1 MLVLYETSLGFC
13 LFKLNDEAKLT
24 AVTSGKTSRHPRPL
38 PNSSAR
44 LKLKAIHRFTS
55 TAMAVEDISAMQEG
69 KLSKGLKQFLQD
81 QVVDKGKG
89 KESLAV
95 IEPKLGGA
103 IAKKLGIQVVSG
115 ESTQDLFRG
124 IRSQLSS
131 LLDGLDPTDLS
142 TMSLGL
148 SHSLSRFKLKFSPD
162 KVDIMVIQAIALLDD
177 LDKEI
182 NIYSMRVKEW
192 YGWHFPEMGKLIVD
206 NLAYA
211 KVVREMGFRT
221 NAATTSLASIL
232 PEELELTLKAAAEI
246 SMGTE
251 ISDSDISHIHSLCDQ
266 VISIS
271 AYRAQLS
278 EYLRNRMNAIAPN
291 LTALVGELVGARL
304 ISHAGSLMSL
314 AKHPASTVQIL
325 GAEKALFRALK
336 TKHDTPKYGLIY
348 HCDYDVQAS
357 LIGQAPQKLKGKMA
371 RMVATKAALSI
382 RVDALA
388 DVDEKSEATAAT
400 IGIENRAKLES
411 RLRALE
417 HQSDLGSLPFANTV
431 RKQSKFEMS
440 GSTKQYNT
448 AADSV
453 GADQMDLDPIPT
465 ERAPT
470 DAAAD
475 AKEER
480 RKAKE
485 EKKKAKAEKKAKKE
499 AKKAEEEAAVT
510 NEDDE
515 EAARKEKKRLKKE
528 AKKAAAAAVAEVA
541 AEMAEEAAPV
551 VSNGSEKKQ
560 KKRRV
565 DEGESPEKKV
575 SLGSLRPIFYS
586 PTIPPVIEM
595 DIKNSV
601 PASPVSPL
609 NNTKIEPVGV
619 AHLKGQVRSASN
631 EMDSQRPPKRS
642 RKAINCDPCRASKL
656 KCDRGRPCSGCVLRG
671 TTALCYPDSG
681 PAEHGQPAQM
691 NGNEAVHDNHAGTGD
706 PYAEIARMRQS
717 LATLESLLT
726 RHGISPQGSSR
737 SGLNRAHHNHT
748 GADANGHNTPS
759 QVGSTPSPDG
769 LMTESTV
776 YPAME
781 VGMYV
786 GPTSAASP
794 LLSFRVRSSCTP
806 RNQAQPLTCYIQH
819 MLQPNGVF
827 EGGTVP
833 TETSPDESGAAS
845 CSLDVQQNLDLL
857 AKLPDV
863 SIVDGLLRH
872 YFENCTWL
880 NKYLNEPSLQT
891 SWTRFK
897 ASTCTDQLTVSILFA
912 VLAIS
917 LLYLPKAHP
926 LVTQLGDNVNL
937 LSEEYYQNS
946 TIALDRH
953 RATGP
958 KVPTMELV
966 ELHLLR
972 AGYLSI
978 SKVDCEEIWTIKGEV
993 MSIALSLGLHRDPGK
1008 WKLSKEQIERR
1019 RWAWWNVLQL
1029 DRWQAFL
1036 FGRPISIPNSHF
1048 DTNFPVENKTD
1059 PSIGAVNNPNLPYL
1073 HQFKLTLVLGDIVA
1087 DATSCRPTPYDR
1099 ILAHERE
1106 LESWFQNLPHDLAVD
1121 DYHLASLLSSQAL
1134 ASRRLGVQSLCI
1146 RALAY
1151 HIKFTLHRPFTTPQ
1165 IRRDSRT
1172 SASYDASIIA
1182 ADKLIHL
1189 WTTSRP
1195 DFMSNPLL
1203 AVPGHI
1209 SWGPF
1214 HIFAAAIHFCF
1225 LLIWKPDQPGTAM
1238 FRSNIQRVITTLESL
1253 RVEIPVA
1260 DKALRVL
1267 QTLAPLYMDGT
1278 MRKVDEKQR
1287 DSCLAIVRR
1296 LAFPCHD
1303 SRLSSRPGAADS
1315 PSQTWASAHSPA
1327 SAAGSSAGRSLD
1339 SVQMSLQPFGAH
1351 QFEPS
1356 PYPQNS
1362 SEEAVWSASLG
1373 LDGDSWNM
1381 FLMDGTPSSFLNRA

>member
-1 MLVLYETSLGFC
+1 M
-13 LFKLNDEAKLT
+13 D
-24 AVTSGKTSRHPRPL
+24 
-38 PNSSAR
+38 
-44 LKLKAIHRFTS
+44 
-55 TAMAVEDISAMQEG
+55 
-69 KLSKGLKQFLQD
+69 
-81 QVVDKGKG
+81 
-89 KESLAV
+89 
-95 IEPKLGGA
+95 
-103 IAKKLGIQVVSG
+103 
-115 ESTQDLFRG
+115 
-124 IRSQLSS
+124 
-131 LLDGLDPTDLS
+131 
-142 TMSLGL
+142 
-148 SHSLSRFKLKFSPD
+148 
-162 KVDIMVIQAIALLDD
+162 
-177 LDKEI
+177 
-182 NIYSMRVKEW
+182 
-192 YGWHFPEMGKLIVD
+192 
-206 NLAYA
+206 
-211 KVVREMGFRT
+211 
-221 NAATTSLASIL
+221 
-232 PEELELTLKAAAEI
+232 
-246 SMGTE
+246 
-251 ISDSDISHIHSLCDQ
+251 
-266 VISIS
+266 
-271 AYRAQLS
+271 
-278 EYLRNRMNAIAPN
+278 
-291 LTALVGELVGARL
+291 
-304 ISHAGSLMSL
+304 
-314 AKHPASTVQIL
+314 
-325 GAEKALFRALK
+325 
-336 TKHDTPKYGLIY
+336 TK
-348 HCDYDVQAS
+348 
-357 LIGQAPQKLKGKMA
+357 
-371 RMVATKAALSI
+371 
-382 RVDALA
+382 
-388 DVDEKSEATAAT
+388 
-400 IGIENRAKLES
+400 N
-411 RLRALE
+411 
-417 HQSDLGSLPFANTV
+417 
-431 RKQSKFEMS
+431 
-440 GSTKQYNT
+440 
-448 AADSV
+448 
-453 GADQMDLDPIPT
+453 PIP
-465 ERAPT
+465 
-470 DAAAD
+470 
-475 AKEER
+475 
-480 RKAKE
+480 
-485 EKKKAKAEKKAKKE
+485 
-499 AKKAEEEAAVT
+499 
-510 NEDDE
+510 
-515 EAARKEKKRLKKE
+515 L
-528 AKKAAAAAVAEVA
+528 
-541 AEMAEEAAPV
+541 
-551 VSNGSEKKQ
+551 
-560 KKRRV
+560 
-565 DEGESPEKKV
+565 SP
-575 SLGSLRPIFYS
+575 
-586 PTIPPVIEM
+586 M
-595 DIKNSV
+595 
-601 PASPVSPL
+601 
-609 NNTKIEPVGV
+609 NNTKLEPVGV
-619 AHLKGQVRSASN
+619 AHPKGQIRSASN
-631 EMDSQRPPKRS
+631 DMDSQRPPKRS

-681 PAEHGQPAQM
+681 PAEHGPPAQIH
-691 NGNEAVHDNHAGTGD
+691 GPEIASEIHTGTGD

-717 LATLESLLT
+717 LAALEGLLA
-726 RHGISPQGSSR
+726 RHGISPQGNGRNNS
-737 SGLNRAHHNHT
+737 NRTPYTNHA
-748 GADANGHNTPS
+748 GVDANGRNTPS

-769 LMTESTV
+769 PNAESTTC
-776 YPAME
+776 PAME

-794 LLSFRVRSSCTP
+794 LLSFRH
-806 RNQAQPLTCYIQH
+806 L
-819 MLQPNGVF
+819 LQPNGVF

-863 SIVDGLLRH
+863 PIVDGLLRH

-897 ASTCTDQLTVSILFA
+897 ASTCTDQLTVSILFV

-917 LLYLPKAHP
+917 LLYLPKGHP
-926 LVTQLGDNVNL
+926 LATQLGGNVNI
-937 LSEEYYQNS
+937 LSEEYFQNC
-946 TIALDRH
+946 TIALERH

-1029 DRWQAFL
+1029 ERWQAFL

-1048 DTNFPVENKTD
+1048 DTNFPVENTTD
-1059 PSIGAVNNPNLPYL
+1059 PSIGVAINPNLPYL
-1073 HQFKLTLVLGDIVA
+1073 HQFKLTLILGDIMT
-1087 DATSCRPTPYDR
+1087 DATSCRPTLYDR

-1106 LESWFQNLPHDLAVD
+1106 LEAWFQHLPQDLAVD

-1134 ASRRLGVQSLCI
+1134 PSRRLGVQSLCI

-1172 SASYDASIIA
+1172 SASYEASIVA

-1195 DFMSNPLL
+1195 DFMSNHLL

-1253 RVEIPVA
+1253 RVDIPVA

-1315 PSQTWASAHSPA
+1315 PSQSWASALSPA

-1339 SVQMSLQPFGAH
+1339 SVQMSLQTYGAH

-1381 FLMDGTPSSFLNRA
+1381 FLMDGTPRPF

>member
-1 MLVLYETSLGFC
+1 M
-13 LFKLNDEAKLT
+13 D
-24 AVTSGKTSRHPRPL
+24 
-38 PNSSAR
+38 
-44 LKLKAIHRFTS
+44 
-55 TAMAVEDISAMQEG
+55 
-69 KLSKGLKQFLQD
+69 
-81 QVVDKGKG
+81 
-89 KESLAV
+89 
-95 IEPKLGGA
+95 
-103 IAKKLGIQVVSG
+103 
-115 ESTQDLFRG
+115 
-124 IRSQLSS
+124 
-131 LLDGLDPTDLS
+131 
-142 TMSLGL
+142 
-148 SHSLSRFKLKFSPD
+148 
-162 KVDIMVIQAIALLDD
+162 
-177 LDKEI
+177 
-182 NIYSMRVKEW
+182 
-192 YGWHFPEMGKLIVD
+192 
-206 NLAYA
+206 
-211 KVVREMGFRT
+211 
-221 NAATTSLASIL
+221 
-232 PEELELTLKAAAEI
+232 
-246 SMGTE
+246 
-251 ISDSDISHIHSLCDQ
+251 
-266 VISIS
+266 
-271 AYRAQLS
+271 
-278 EYLRNRMNAIAPN
+278 
-291 LTALVGELVGARL
+291 
-304 ISHAGSLMSL
+304 
-314 AKHPASTVQIL
+314 
-325 GAEKALFRALK
+325 
-336 TKHDTPKYGLIY
+336 TK
-348 HCDYDVQAS
+348 
-357 LIGQAPQKLKGKMA
+357 
-371 RMVATKAALSI
+371 
-382 RVDALA
+382 
-388 DVDEKSEATAAT
+388 
-400 IGIENRAKLES
+400 
-411 RLRALE
+411 
-417 HQSDLGSLPFANTV
+417 NTV
-431 RKQSKFEMS
+431 P
-440 GSTKQYNT
+440 
-448 AADSV
+448 
-453 GADQMDLDPIPT
+453 L
-465 ERAPT
+465 
-470 DAAAD
+470 
-475 AKEER
+475 
-480 RKAKE
+480 
-485 EKKKAKAEKKAKKE
+485 
-499 AKKAEEEAAVT
+499 
-510 NEDDE
+510 
-515 EAARKEKKRLKKE
+515 
-528 AKKAAAAAVAEVA
+528 
-541 AEMAEEAAPV
+541 
-551 VSNGSEKKQ
+551 
-560 KKRRV
+560 
-565 DEGESPEKKV
+565 SP
-575 SLGSLRPIFYS
+575 
-586 PTIPPVIEM
+586 M
-595 DIKNSV
+595 
-601 PASPVSPL
+601 
-609 NNTKIEPVGV
+609 NNTKLEPVGV
-619 AHLKGQVRSASN
+619 AHPRGQARSASH

-681 PAEHGQPAQM
+681 PAEHGLPAQI
-691 NGNEAVHDNHAGTGD
+691 NGPDIPTDSHTNGD

-717 LATLESLLT
+717 LAALEGLLA
-726 RHGISPQGSSR
+726 RNGISPQGNSR
-737 SGLNRAHHNHT
+737 SSSTRPVYNHT
-748 GADANGHNTPS
+748 AVDVNGRNTPS

-769 LMTESTV
+769 PTTDST
-776 YPAME
+776 AME

-794 LLSFRVRSSCTP
+794 LLSFR
-806 RNQAQPLTCYIQH
+806 H

-863 SIVDGLLRH
+863 PIVDGLLRH

-880 NKYLNEPSLQT
+880 NKCLNEPSLQT

-897 ASTCTDQLTVSILFA
+897 VSTCTDQLTVSILFA
-912 VLAIS
+912 VLAVS
-917 LLYLPKAHP
+917 LLYLPRNHP
-926 LVTQLGDNVNL
+926 LLTQLGGNANM
-937 LSEEYYQNS
+937 LSEEYFQNC
-946 TIALDRH
+946 TVALDRH

-972 AGYLSI
+972 ASYLSI

-1008 WKLSKEQIERR
+1008 WKLSKEQMERR

-1029 DRWQAFL
+1029 ERWQAFL

-1048 DTNFPVENKTD
+1048 DTNFPVENNVD
-1059 PSIGAVNNPNLPYL
+1059 PSIRVATNPNLPYL
-1073 HQFKLTLVLGDIVA
+1073 HQFKLTLILGDIMT

-1099 ILAHERE
+1099 ILAHDRE
-1106 LESWFQNLPHDLAVD
+1106 LESWFQHLPQDLAVD

-1134 ASRRLGVQSLCI
+1134 PSRRLGAQSLCI

-1172 SASYDASIIA
+1172 SASYDASIVA

-1195 DFMSNPLL
+1195 DLMSNPLL

-1253 RVEIPVA
+1253 RVDIPVA

-1315 PSQTWASAHSPA
+1315 PSQSWTSALSPA

-1339 SVQMSLQPFGAH
+1339 SVQMSLQTFGAH

-1373 LDGDSWNM
+1373 LDSDSWNM
-1381 FLMDGTPSSFLNRA
+1381 FLMDGTPRPF

>member
-1 MLVLYETSLGFC
+1 MDT
-13 LFKLNDEAKLT
+13 KN
-24 AVTSGKTSRHPRPL
+24 PL
-38 PNSSAR
+38 P
-44 LKLKAIHRFTS
+44 
-55 TAMAVEDISAMQEG
+55 
-69 KLSKGLKQFLQD
+69 LSPM
-81 QVVDKGKG
+81 
-89 KESLAV
+89 SN
-95 IEPKLGGA
+95 PKL
-103 IAKKLGIQVVSG
+103 
-115 ESTQDLFRG
+115 
-124 IRSQLSS
+124 
-131 LLDGLDPTDLS
+131 
-142 TMSLGL
+142 
-148 SHSLSRFKLKFSPD
+148 
-162 KVDIMVIQAIALLDD
+162 
-177 LDKEI
+177 
-182 NIYSMRVKEW
+182 
-192 YGWHFPEMGKLIVD
+192 
-206 NLAYA
+206 
-211 KVVREMGFRT
+211 
-221 NAATTSLASIL
+221 
-232 PEELELTLKAAAEI
+232 
-246 SMGTE
+246 
-251 ISDSDISHIHSLCDQ
+251 
-266 VISIS
+266 
-271 AYRAQLS
+271 
-278 EYLRNRMNAIAPN
+278 
-291 LTALVGELVGARL
+291 
-304 ISHAGSLMSL
+304 
-314 AKHPASTVQIL
+314 
-325 GAEKALFRALK
+325 
-336 TKHDTPKYGLIY
+336 
-348 HCDYDVQAS
+348 
-357 LIGQAPQKLKGKMA
+357 
-371 RMVATKAALSI
+371 
-382 RVDALA
+382 
-388 DVDEKSEATAAT
+388 
-400 IGIENRAKLES
+400 
-411 RLRALE
+411 
-417 HQSDLGSLPFANTV
+417 
-431 RKQSKFEMS
+431 
-440 GSTKQYNT
+440 
-448 AADSV
+448 
-453 GADQMDLDPIPT
+453 
-465 ERAPT
+465 
-470 DAAAD
+470 
-475 AKEER
+475 
-480 RKAKE
+480 
-485 EKKKAKAEKKAKKE
+485 
-499 AKKAEEEAAVT
+499 
-510 NEDDE
+510 
-515 EAARKEKKRLKKE
+515 
-528 AKKAAAAAVAEVA
+528 
-541 AEMAEEAAPV
+541 
-551 VSNGSEKKQ
+551 
-560 KKRRV
+560 
-565 DEGESPEKKV
+565 
-575 SLGSLRPIFYS
+575 
-586 PTIPPVIEM
+586 
-595 DIKNSV
+595 
-601 PASPVSPL
+601 
-609 NNTKIEPVGV
+609 EPVGV
-619 AHLKGQVRSASN
+619 AHPKGQIRSASN
-631 EMDSQRPPKRS
+631 DMDSQRPPKRS

-681 PAEHGQPAQM
+681 PAEHGPPAQI
-691 NGNEAVHDNHAGTGD
+691 NGQETASEVHTGTGD

-717 LATLESLLT
+717 LAALEGLLS
-726 RHGISPQGSSR
+726 RHGISPQGNSR
-737 SGLNRAHHNHT
+737 SSSARPTYVNHT
-748 GADANGHNTPS
+748 GIDANGRNTPS

-769 LMTESTV
+769 LMVDSTA

-794 LLSFRVRSSCTP
+794 LLSFR
-806 RNQAQPLTCYIQH
+806 H

-880 NKYLNEPSLQT
+880 NKHLNEPSLQT

-897 ASTCTDQLTVSILFA
+897 VSTCTDQLTVSILFA

-917 LLYLPKAHP
+917 LLYLPKGHP
-926 LVTQLGDNVNL
+926 LGTQLGGNVNM
-937 LSEEYYQNS
+937 LSEEYFQNC

-972 AGYLSI
+972 ASYLSI

-1019 RWAWWNVLQL
+1019 RWAWWNVVQL
-1029 DRWQAFL
+1029 ERWQAFL

-1048 DTNFPVENKTD
+1048 DTNFPVENTTD
-1059 PSIGAVNNPNLPYL
+1059 PNVGVATNPNLPYL
-1073 HQFKLTLVLGDIVA
+1073 HQFKLTLILGDIMM

-1106 LESWFQNLPHDLAVD
+1106 LEAWFQHLPQDLAVD

-1134 ASRRLGVQSLCI
+1134 PSRRLGAQSLCI

-1195 DFMSNPLL
+1195 DLMSNPLL

-1315 PSQTWASAHSPA
+1315 PTQSWASALSPS

-1339 SVQMSLQPFGAH
+1339 SVQMSLQTFGAH

-1381 FLMDGTPSSFLNRA
+1381 FLMDGTPRPF

>member
-24 AVTSGKTSRHPRPL
+24 SGDVWKDFETPKAASKL
-38 PNSSAR
+38 

-124 IRSQLSS
+124 IRGQLSS

-192 YGWHFPEMGKLIVD
+192 YGWHFPEMGKIIVD

-251 ISDSDISHIHSLCDQ
+251 ISESDISHIHSLCDQ

-271 AYRAQLS
+271 AYRTQLS

-348 HCDYDVQAS
+348 HAS

-431 RKQSKFEMS
+431 RKQSKFEMT

-465 ERAPT
+465 ERADT
-470 DAAAD
+470 TMEAVSET
-475 AKEER
+475 KEER

-485 EKKKAKAEKKAKKE
+485 EKKKAKAEKKAKKD
-499 AKKAEEEAAVT
+499 AKKAEEAAAAEG
-510 NEDDE
+510 EDDE

-528 AKKAAAAAVAEVA
+528 AKKAAAAAVAAVVA
-541 AEMAEEAAPV
+541 EAVEEDVPA

-565 DEGESPEKKV
+565 DEGESPEKKM
-575 SLGSLRPIFYS
+575 SNPKL
-586 PTIPPVIEM
+586 
-595 DIKNSV
+595 
-601 PASPVSPL
+601 
-609 NNTKIEPVGV
+609 EPVAV
-619 AHLKGQVRSASN
+619 AHPKGQIRSASN
-631 EMDSQRPPKRS
+631 DMDSQRPPKRS
-642 RKAINCDPCRASKL
+642 RKAINCDPCRA
-656 KCDRGRPCSGCVLRG
+656 
-671 TTALCYPDSG
+671 TLCYPDSG
-681 PAEHGQPAQM
+681 PAEHGPPAQI
-691 NGNEAVHDNHAGTGD
+691 NGPETASEVHTGTGD

-717 LATLESLLT
+717 LAALESLLT
-726 RHGISPQGSSR
+726 RHGISPQGNSR
-737 SGLNRAHHNHT
+737 SSSTRPTYPNHT
-748 GADANGHNTPS
+748 GIDANGRNTPS

-769 LMTESTV
+769 LITDSTA

-794 LLSFRVRSSCTP
+794 LLSFR
-806 RNQAQPLTCYIQH
+806 H

-863 SIVDGLLRH
+863 SIVDSLLRH

-880 NKYLNEPSLQT
+880 NKHLNEPSLQT

-897 ASTCTDQLTVSILFA
+897 VSTCTDQLTVSILFA

-917 LLYLPKAHP
+917 LLYLPKGHP
-926 LVTQLGDNVNL
+926 LITQLGGNVNM
-937 LSEEYYQNS
+937 LSEEYFQNCS
-946 TIALDRH
+946 VALDRH

-972 AGYLSI
+972 ASYLSI

-1019 RWAWWNVLQL
+1019 RWAWWNVVQL
-1029 DRWQAFL
+1029 ERWQAFL

-1048 DTNFPVENKTD
+1048 DTNFPVENTTD
-1059 PSIGAVNNPNLPYL
+1059 PNVGVATNPNLPYL
-1073 HQFKLTLVLGDIVA
+1073 HQFKLTLILGDIMI

-1106 LESWFQNLPHDLAVD
+1106 LEAWFQHLPHDLAVD

-1134 ASRRLGVQSLCI
+1134 HSRRLGAQSLCI

-1172 SASYDASIIA
+1172 SASYDASIVA

-1189 WTTSRP
+1189 WTTSGP
-1195 DFMSNPLL
+1195 DLMSNPLL

-1303 SRLSSRPGAADS
+1303 SRLSSRPGVADS
-1315 PSQTWASAHSPA
+1315 PTQSWASALSPS
-1327 SAAGSSAGRSLD
+1327 SAAGSSSAGRSLD
-1339 SVQMSLQPFGAH
+1339 SVQMSLQTFGAH

-1381 FLMDGTPSSFLNRA
+1381 FLMDGTPRPF